1 MTGALSGAAGGQGGT
16 GPLDGVLGT
25 VTSVLGATEGGAGGN
40 PVGGLLGGLTGGGSG
55 DAGTGT
61 HPLIDVAAGPTSAT
75 PLANAAVLTP
85 AADPAHT
92 VQASAIAVGADQP
105 SLPPPACSPAT
116 ASCCRRAAAED
127 ADALVGQILSPAS
140 TAPAGAGDAGG
151 SHGAS
156 LDLGI
161 VTIDLGS
168 HADVH
173 HTDPTPHSATGGL
186 HLLGL

>member
-1 MTGALSGAAGGQGGT
+1 LTDVVNLPGAVLSGNAAPAIGQVAGDVGHVADAAGGVLGSVTGALSGAAGGQGGT

-25 VTSVLGATEGGAGGN
+25 VTSVLGTTEGGAGGN

-85 AADPAHT
+85 AADPSHT

-105 SLPPPACSPAT
+105 SLAT
-116 ASCCRRAAAED
+116 ASLLSGD
-127 ADALVGQILSPAS
+127 SILLPQSGGGGGADSLVGQILSP
-140 TAPAGAGDAGG
+140 
-151 SHGAS
+151 
-156 LDLGI
+156 
-161 VTIDLGS
+161 
-168 HADVH
+168 
-173 HTDPTPHSATGGL
+173 
-186 HLLGL
+186 

>member
-1 MTGALSGAAGGQGGT
+1 
-16 GPLDGVLGT
+16 
-25 VTSVLGATEGGAGGN
+25 
-40 PVGGLLGGLTGGGSG
+40 
-55 DAGTGT
+55 

-105 SLPPPACSPAT
+105 SLAT
-116 ASCCRRAAAED
+116 ASLLSGD
-127 ADALVGQILSPAS
+127 SILLPQSGGGGADSLVGQILSPAS